1 MSVWMLCVCVFM
13 RFMSTNKV
21 ISNRTKLPFLKY
33 FSIILSTFPTYTS
46 AISSSSSPLFFL
58 FHSFDTITMH
68 MNPYSLLEMKLYN
81 APNYRKKTT
90 SKQATVWSGLQIAA
104 LFSSIT
110 CVFWCGLAR
119 NNTNKDGYFMRSYI
133 YTYEC
138 MNTCMGRVVFLL
150 LN

>member
-81 APNYRKKTT
+81 APNYRKKPRQN
-90 SKQATVWSGLQIAA
+90 KPLSGLVSKLRLCFHQSLASFDVDWPGTTRIKTVILCVHTSTHMNVWIHVWAA
-104 LFSSIT
+104 LF
-110 CVFWCGLAR
+110 FF
-119 NNTNKDGYFMRSYI
+119 Y
-133 YTYEC
+133 
-138 MNTCMGRVVFLL
+138 
-150 LN
+150 